1 MIPMNAMRTVSALLF
16 ATALLQGCGPTC
28 QTTCHKIYAP
38 EECDIRVPGVP
49 DWTDMYDDCV
59 EDCELALQRPGVLG
73 DYDPD
78 ERPTGGES
86 VVLENERQAGA
97 WMNCVEET
105 TCERLN
111 DGYCPPS

>member
-1 MIPMNAMRTVSALLF
+1 MPTSRPLVLVLF
-16 ATALLQGCGPTC
+16 AAIAATGCGPTC
-28 QTTCHKIYAP
+28 QTACSRLYSP
-38 EECDIRVPGVP
+38 QECDIRVPGQP
-49 DWTDMYDDCV
+49 DWTDTYRDCV
-59 EDCELALQRPGVLG
+59 DECELALTLPGELG

-86 VVLENERQAGA
+86 ITLDNERQAAA
-97 WMNCVEET
+97 WMDCVEEN